1 MSEAGTS
8 AAAADGASPS
18 RPQRP
23 KGRKK
28 PAASKPAE
36 ADSGAAASPPRES
49 KQPGGYRCL
58 RSARNPPAPH
68 APNPFTTMRSMRR
81 ISAHLSIPCTR
92 CNLTVMMHN
101 QRFNQGRSGQGG
113 NTDHDM
119 APLPPIKGTL
129 SGRLLVSISA
139 SKSDRRSKQ
148 PSLYTLLHGSSYDA
162 ALQV

>member
-1 MSEAGTS
+1 
-8 AAAADGASPS
+8 
-18 RPQRP
+18 
-23 KGRKK
+23 
-28 PAASKPAE
+28 
-36 ADSGAAASPPRES
+36 
-49 KQPGGYRCL
+49 
-58 RSARNPPAPH
+58 
-68 APNPFTTMRSMRR
+68 
-81 ISAHLSIPCTR
+81 
-92 CNLTVMMHN
+92 MMHN